1 MMGFLFFCW
10 GAVVPDVT
18 DAVDSATIRGLPGL
32 DEGLIP
38 RGFDDGPDET
48 YAMDL
53 RSGGGDALL

>member
-1 MMGFLFFCW
+1 M
-10 GAVVPDVT
+10 PDVT